1 MANVINVDKL
11 AVEVL
16 ENLRIYEG
24 QTIEMVEQAVL
35 TTANETVQ
43 KLKKTSPVGS
53 TGDYAKSWAH
63 KRDPN
68 IKGKYRFS
76 RVVYSKKPD
85 YRLTH
90 LLECGHAKVNGGR
103 VPGQP
108 HIKEA
113 EQYAS
118 DTLYDLLIE
127 NLKG

>member
-11 AVEVL
+11 AIEVL

-24 QTIEMVEQAVL
+24 QTIEMMEQAVL

-53 TGDYAKSWAH
+53 TGDYSKSWAH

-90 LLECGHAKVNGGR
+90 LLEHGHAKVNGGR

-108 HIKEA
+108 HIKKA